1 MQPIYT
7 KTVTHEPFSRPRCKV
22 SPSRITTLSKP
33 LYNINRIHNS
43 HPKPEKES
51 ERNREMTVLK
61 SNILLLAIFA
71 VAGILFSGDKNMAVG
86 QPCQGDMQGL
96 ITQCALFVQK
106 NVPKMNPSPGCC
118 GVIKSVDIPC
128 VCQHITKDIEQM
140 IDMEKVVFV
149 AQYCGR
155 PLAQG
160 TKCGSKKLFNHL
172 FGTLVIIKRVI
183 NY

>member
-1 MQPIYT
+1 
-7 KTVTHEPFSRPRCKV
+7 
-22 SPSRITTLSKP
+22 
-33 LYNINRIHNS
+33 
-43 HPKPEKES
+43 
-51 ERNREMTVLK
+51 MTVLK

-86 QPCQGDMQGL
+86 QACQGDMQGL

-172 FGTLVIIKRVI
+172 FWTLVIIKRLI